1 MFLLPT
7 LVLLAAQFQGVG
19 RGGSETDTTIAVA
32 AGTRLKLENQGGD
45 IVIHAWE
52 KNQVR
57 IQASHSRRTRVE
69 VRHSGAV
76 LSLEADAEHGPA
88 NMVDYELTVPSW
100 MPLDLGGMY
109 ATVTI
114 DGSKAPI
121 TVQTLEGDIDVKGGA
136 ESVKLSTTTGKL
148 VVSGA
153 RGRIEL
159 NSVSEDIEG
168 SDLQG
173 DIHAETVSGDISL
186 RRVDAKSVEVEA
198 VSGDLTYEGR
208 IVDGGSYSF
217 LTHSGDISVSI
228 PEGANATISTAVGSG
243 DVRAS
248 FTLPAS
254 ERPSRRRQT
263 YRLGN
268 GSATVELET
277 FSGDVRLMRPAE
289 IGEQLDRKLK
299 ERREKEEEKALHK
312 RRIKPD
318 HDGDRDGGDVP
329 AGR

>member
-1 MFLLPT
+1 MLLLPM
-7 LVLLAAQFQGVG
+7 LVLLAVPSQGV
-19 RGGSETDTTIAVA
+19 RGGASETDTTITVTP
-32 AGTRLKLENQGGD
+32 GTRLKLDNQGGD
-45 IVIHAWE
+45 ILIHTWE

-57 IQASHSRRTRVE
+57 IQASHSRRTHVE
-69 VRHSGAV
+69 IRHSGAV
-76 LSLEADAEHGPA
+76 LSLDAEADRGPS
-88 NMVDYELTVPSW
+88 NMVDYELTVPAW

-114 DGSKAPI
+114 EGSKAPI

-136 ESVKLSTTTGKL
+136 ESVKLSTTSGKL
-148 VVSGA
+148 KLSGA

-159 NSVSEDIEG
+159 NSTSDDIEA

-198 VSGDLTYEGR
+198 VSGDLIYDGR

-228 PEGANATISTAVGSG
+228 PEGANATIATAVGSG

-248 FTLPAS
+248 FTLPAT
-254 ERPSRRRQT
+254 ERAGRRRQT
-263 YRLGN
+263 YRLGS
-268 GSATVELET
+268 GSASVELET
-277 FSGDVRLMRPAE
+277 FSGDVQLMRPAE
-289 IGEQLDRKLK
+289 IAAKLDRKLK
-299 ERREKEEEKALHK
+299 ERQDREEEKARRKHK
-312 RRIKPD
+312 VKPD
-318 HDGDRDGGDVP
+318 QDEDRDGADVP

>member
-1 MFLLPT
+1 MFLLLT
-7 LVLLAAQFQGVG
+7 LVLLAAPFQGV
-19 RGGSETDTTIAVA
+19 RGGASETDTTIAVTP
-32 AGTRLKLENQGGD
+32 GTRLKLDNQGGD
-45 IVIHAWE
+45 ILIHTWE

-57 IQASHSRRTRVE
+57 IQASHSRRTHVE

-76 LSLEADAEHGPA
+76 LSLEAEADRGPA
-88 NMVDYELTVPSW
+88 NMVDYELTVPTW

-114 DGSKAPI
+114 EGSKAPI
-121 TVQTLEGDIDVKGGA
+121 TVQTLEGDINVKGGA

-148 VVSGA
+148 VLSGA
-153 RGRIEL
+153 RGNIEL
-159 NSVSEDIEG
+159 NSVSENIEG

-198 VSGDLTYEGR
+198 VSGDLIFDGR
-208 IVDGGSYSF
+208 IMDGGRYSF

-228 PEGANATISTAVGSG
+228 PEGANATVATAVASG

-248 FTLPAS
+248 FTLPAT
-254 ERPSRRRQT
+254 ERAGRRRQT

-268 GSATVELET
+268 GSASVELET
-277 FSGDVRLMRPAE
+277 FSGDVQLLRPAE
-289 IGEQLDRKLK
+289 IAAKLDRKLK
-299 ERREKEEEKALHK
+299 ERQDREEEKARRKHK
-312 RRIKPD
+312 IKPD
-318 HDGDRDGGDVP
+318 QDEDRGGADVP
-329 AGR
+329 VGR